1 MSEINEINENMNET
15 SDSSARESRRQELME
30 MFNPDR
36 MKVIRK
42 ELFPSPRD
50 PSVTI
55 RDGNISFNAA
65 CIRELEGVVW
75 VRLQFDED
83 VGLFSV
89 TGCDQND
96 KHALRWCVA
105 KQDKRKSRRMR
116 CPDFTDSLYEHFGWD
131 KKCRYKFLGYLIP
144 YDGKLYFVFDFN
156 VPQIFNE
163 KPKKGEEPVDE
174 NGEVVKVDTRKGYYS
189 EDIANTFGVPMEQYK
204 KETEVKE
211 MDGFVEIAMLTG
223 VREKKEADQQPQSD
237 VPTPSDPEQL
247 DE

>member
-1 MSEINEINENMNET
+1 MWWRLSG
-15 SDSSARESRRQELME
+15 RC
-30 MFNPDR
+30 
-36 MKVIRK
+36 
-42 ELFPSPRD
+42 FPSPRD
-50 PSVTI
+50 PSVTF

-75 VRLQFDED
+75 VKLMFDEET
-83 VGLFSV
+83 GLFSV
-89 TGCDQND
+89 SGCDQND

-116 CPDFTDSLYEHFGWD
+116 CPDFTDSIFEHFGWD
-131 KKCRYKFLGYLIP
+131 KKCRYKMLGYLIP
-144 YDGKLYFVFDFN
+144 YDGKLYFVFDLN
-156 VPQIFNE
+156 VPQIFHE

-189 EDIANTFGVPMEQYK
+189 DDIANTFGVPMEQYK

-223 VREKKEADQQPQSD
+223 VREKTGEADPQLQSD
-237 VPTPSDPEQL
+237 TSTQPDPIQPEPTRDQ
-247 DE
+247 